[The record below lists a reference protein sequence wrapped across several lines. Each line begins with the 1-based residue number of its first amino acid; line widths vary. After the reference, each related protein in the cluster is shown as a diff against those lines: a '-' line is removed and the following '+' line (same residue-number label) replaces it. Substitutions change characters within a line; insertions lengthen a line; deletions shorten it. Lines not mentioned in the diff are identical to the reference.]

1 MTYTYRKGL
10 PELPAKMRGLKIEER
25 GYPVPWFVEW
35 IDGKPDFRVI
45 DSEKFFQ
52 AIRYGDCWLCGG
64 RLGKFKTFVVGPMC
78 VVNRT
83 TSEPPCHLEC
93 ARYAATA
100 CPFMILPTAKRRDA
114 NMPDHQPIA
123 GQHLDRNPGATCLYT
138 TLTFSPFKTE
148 DLHPGAKAGIL
159 ITMGE
164 PRSVEW
170 YAEGALCAR
179 GPVQE
184 SIDSGMHYL
193 WAMARAQ
200 SINSMVLLEN
210 YYHRAMALLPS

>member
-10 PELPAKMRGLKIEER
+10 PPLPPRMRWLPIEER

-45 DSEKFFQ
+45 DQDKYVE
-52 AIRYGDCWLCGG
+52 AIRYGACWLCGDK
-64 RLGKFKTFVVGPMC
+64 LGKFKTFVVGPMC
-78 VVNRT
+78 VINRT
-83 TSEPPCHLEC
+83 TSEPACHLEC
-93 ARYAATA
+93 ARYAVSS
-100 CPFMILPTAKRRDA
+100 CPFMVIPTAKRRDA
-114 NMPDHQPIA
+114 NMPAHQPIA
-123 GQHLDRNPGATCLYT
+123 GQHLERNPGAMCLYT
-138 TLTFSPFKTE
+138 TLTFSQFNTA
-148 DLHPGAKAGIL
+148 DYGHAPGVL

-164 PRSVEW
+164 PCSVEW
-170 YAEGALCAR
+170 YSEGIMCER

-184 SIDSGMHYL
+184 SIDSGMHHL

-200 SINSMVLLEN
+200 GIDSLVLLEN